1 MTKTTSPWWHPDRF
15 ARQRPY
21 LETRMRVIKAIRAFF
36 DAQGFAEVETPVLQV
51 CPVMDTHIHG
61 FGTDLI
67 GVDLQFKKRLY
78 LHTSPEFAMKKLLV
92 AGMPAIYQICHV
104 FRNAEGSTR
113 HSPEFTMLEW
123 YRAGAGYDEI
133 AADTVGL
140 LRACAQAAGVTHF
153 RYKDFA
159 CDAFAEAEYLSVRD
173 AFVKYAGIDLDLYLT
188 DRDGFAAVIAAQG
201 IRVADDDRWDDL
213 FFRVMAEK
221 IEPVLGMSVP
231 TILKDYPISMASLA
245 RPCPHDPRYA
255 ARFEVYVCG
264 IELANAFD
272 ELTDADIQQQRF
284 VDEMAQK
291 ERIYGATYP
300 VDEDFIAALRH
311 GMPPSGGIALGVDR
325 LVMLAA
331 GVDDIAQV
339 LWAPVDSE

>member
-1 MTKTTSPWWHPDRF
+1 MTPWWHPDSF

-21 LETRMRVIKAIRAFF
+21 LRTRQAVIRAIRAFF
-36 DAQGFAEVETPVLQV
+36 DGQGFDEVETPILQV

-61 FGTDLI
+61 FGTDVM

-104 FRNAEGSTR
+104 FRNAEGSRR
-113 HSPEFTMLEW
+113 HSVEFTMLEW
-123 YRAGAGYDEI
+123 YRAQAGYEEI
-133 AADTVGL
+133 MTDTGGL
-140 LRACAQAAGVTHF
+140 LRACAAAAGVTHF
-153 RYKDFA
+153 RHREYA
-159 CDAFAEAEYLSVRD
+159 CDVFAEPECLSVRD
-173 AFVKYAGIDLDLYLT
+173 AFVRYAGIDLDLYLE
-188 DRDGFAAVIAAQG
+188 DRDAFSAVIAAAG
-201 IRVADDDRWDDL
+201 IRVAADDRWDDL

-221 IEPVLGMSVP
+221 IEPVLGMAVP
-231 TILKDYPISMASLA
+231 TILKDYPLCMASLA

-272 ELTDADIQQQRF
+272 ELTDAAVQRERF
-284 VDEMAQK
+284 ESEMTAK
-291 ERIYGATYP
+291 KALYGETYP
-300 VDEDFIAALRH
+300 VDYDFIAALEH
-311 GMPPSGGIALGVDR
+311 GMPRSGGIALGVDR
-325 LVMLAA
+325 LVMLCA

-339 LWAPVDSE
+339 LWAPVDTD